1 MFERKSLKWPI
12 LLAIVMIV
20 LLVGLTVGW
29 ILLNVFGAISS
40 QKSSSVYW
48 TLLSVGSV
56 MFLFVLAGVILYL
69 IWSIQQINLNR
80 RQSNFIDA
88 VTHELKS
95 PIASLKLFL
104 QTLGKRNIDEQKR
117 QEFYGSM
124 LDDVER
130 LDQLITQ
137 LLNVARLQQK
147 SHFPEPET
155 WVAVESL
162 LMECIS
168 KLTAQYRVA
177 NDCILLDS
185 PKCDLWSTKVDIEI
199 LIRNLIDNALKY
211 CGDPPKIHVR
221 VQLDSKSNS
230 VKIAV
235 SDNGPGIPKHL
246 RKKIFRRFYRAGDEL
261 ERTKPG
267 TGLGLFL
274 VRSIVRRL
282 KGSIRVADLPK
293 NEGSRFELILP
304 KARMRPLDGKSPE
317 SDSEIVSE
325 FPIL

>member
-12 LLAIVMIV
+12 LLAVVMIV

-29 ILLNVFGAISS
+29 VLLNVLGAITS
-40 QKSSSVYW
+40 QKSSNVYW
-48 TLLSVGSV
+48 ALLSVGSV

-104 QTLGKRNIDEQKR
+104 QTLGKRNIDEVQR

-137 LLNVARLQQK
+137 LLNVARLQQN
-147 SHFPEPET
+147 SDLPEPET
-155 WVAVESL
+155 WVSIERILEEYA
-162 LMECIS
+162 S
-168 KLTAQYRVA
+168 KLTMQHHVLRECVA
-177 NDCILLDS
+177 INS
-185 PKCDLWSTKVDIEI
+185 PGCDIWSRQIDIEI
-199 LIRNLIDNALKY
+199 IVRNLIDNALKY
-211 CGDPPKIHVR
+211 GARPLV
-221 VQLDSKSNS
+221 VQ
-230 VKIAV
+230 IAV
-235 SDNGPGIPKHL
+235 HFDAPLNSARISITDNGPGIPKQL

-293 NEGSRFELILP
+293 NSGSRFELLLP
-304 KARMRPLDGKSPE
+304 HARLRPSDNQHIQA
-317 SDSEIVSE
+317 DSEQ
-325 FPIL
+325 

>member
-20 LLVGLTVGW
+20 LLVVLTVGW
-29 ILLNVFGAISS
+29 ILLSVFGAITS

-48 TLLSVGSV
+48 VLLSVGSV
-56 MFLFVLAGVILYL
+56 MFLFVLAGVVLYL

-104 QTLGKRNIDEQKR
+104 QTLGKRSIDEEQRK
-117 QEFYGSM
+117 EFYRSM
-124 LDDVER
+124 LDDVDR

-137 LLNVARLQQK
+137 LLNVARLQQN
-147 SHFPEPET
+147 SETPEPES
-155 WVAVESL
+155 WVPIDTILHDCAKKLADQHHVAQEFVAIDSL
-162 LMECIS
+162 
-168 KLTAQYRVA
+168 A
-177 NDCILLDS
+177 
-185 PKCDLWSTKVDIEI
+185 CDVWSRPVDIEI
-199 LIRNLIDNALKY
+199 LVRNLIDNAFKY
-211 CGDPPKIHVR
+211 GGHPPSVGILVR
-221 VQLDSKSNS
+221 FDSVTEKAT
-230 VKIAV
+230 VLV
-235 SDNGPGIPKHL
+235 SDNGQGVPKHL
-246 RKKIFRRFYRAGDEL
+246 RRKIFRRFYRAGDEL

-282 KGSIRVADLPK
+282 KGSIRVVEQSKRDGAQ
-293 NEGSRFELILP
+293 FELVLP
-304 KARMRPLDGKSPE
+304 QARLRPDLISEPSLGKLTP
-317 SDSEIVSE
+317 
-325 FPIL
+325 

>member
-29 ILLNVFGAISS
+29 VLLNVFGAITS
-40 QKSSSVYW
+40 QKSSKIYW
-48 TLLSVGSV
+48 ALLSVGSV
-56 MFLFVLAGVILYL
+56 MFLFVLAGVVLYL

-104 QTLGKRNIDEQKR
+104 QTLGKRNIDEEKK
-117 QEFYGSM
+117 QEFYSSM
-124 LDDVER
+124 LVDVER

-147 SHFPEPET
+147 SSSPEPET
-155 WVAVESL
+155 WVSIESIL
-162 LMECIS
+162 DESIS
-168 KLTAQYRVA
+168 KLAIQYRVPRECLFIETTA
-177 NDCILLDS
+177 CEV
-185 PKCDLWSTKVDIEI
+185 WSRQVDIEI
-199 LIRNLIDNALKY
+199 VLRNLIDNALKY
-211 CGDPPKIHVR
+211 GGRPPMIRIVVEFDAPLKLAIV
-221 VQLDSKSNS
+221 S
-230 VKIAV
+230 VT
-235 SDNGPGIPKHL
+235 DNGSGIPKHL

-282 KGSIRVADLPK
+282 KGTIRVADMPK
-293 NEGSRFELILP
+293 DGGTRFELVLP
-304 KARMRPLDGKSPE
+304 KARLRPSDEQPIELDS
-317 SDSEIVSE
+317 
-325 FPIL
+325 

>member
-29 ILLNVFGAISS
+29 VLLNVFGAISS
-40 QKSSSVYW
+40 QKSSNVYW

-147 SHFPEPET
+147 SNFPEPET

-162 LMECIS
+162 LMESIS

-185 PKCDLWSTKVDIEI
+185 PKCDLWSTKVDI
-199 LIRNLIDNALKY
+199 
-211 CGDPPKIHVR
+211 
-221 VQLDSKSNS
+221 
-230 VKIAV
+230 
-235 SDNGPGIPKHL
+235 
-246 RKKIFRRFYRAGDEL
+246 
-261 ERTKPG
+261 
-267 TGLGLFL
+267 
-274 VRSIVRRL
+274 
-282 KGSIRVADLPK
+282 
-293 NEGSRFELILP
+293 
-304 KARMRPLDGKSPE
+304 
-317 SDSEIVSE
+317 
-325 FPIL
+325 